1 MDERLV
7 YGNVFIGGYQV
18 VGYPVWESLPNDNL
32 FGEGP
37 YVKGDRCGKVLAI
50 NCEERPDA
58 TGLYKC
64 VIIKIKIS
72 DWRLFKWRICID
84 PARDM
89 EVIEEIPTDEFFG
102 SSIEILVDPRER
114 DSVIVRGECSE
125 AALAKINS
133 FLKSGDELGRGDIKF
148 SFER

>member
-1 MDERLV
+1 
-7 YGNVFIGGYQV
+7 
-18 VGYPVWESLPNDNL
+18 
-32 FGEGP
+32 
-37 YVKGDRCGKVLAI
+37 
-50 NCEERPDA
+50 
-58 TGLYKC
+58 
-64 VIIKIKIS
+64 
-72 DWRLFKWRICID
+72 
-84 PARDM
+84 M

-102 SSIEILVDPRER
+102 SSMEILVDPRER